1 MPRRRLSIFPA
12 LIAAIALVLTPMVQ
26 AQAGLLPEGKLTIRQ
41 ENEMGRNFDKIVR
54 ANMPMVGDTY
64 ITEYVDKL
72 VQQVVA
78 AKEPMPFRIRS
89 AVIANPALNA
99 FAIPGG
105 FIYIFTGLIQ
115 DVTSES
121 QLVGVIAHELA
132 HVSQR
137 HVASRIEKQ
146 GKVAL
151 LSMAGLLAGV
161 FLGVAG
167 NNSAAKVGQALM
179 VGSQGAAVA
188 AMLNY
193 SQEDE
198 READQVGLN
207 SMVKAGFNPKGMP
220 DTFEIMLKNRWFDS
234 GSQMPTYLS
243 THPGLSERITYL
255 NDRIKRMPEAF
266 SERKD
271 DNTMLHKVQMLVR
284 AKMSPA
290 TTALA
295 YWNDKNIRDYTPEDY
310 VGRGIVQERLKDR
323 DKARDSFEQAL
334 QQDGEDPI
342 IAREAGI
349 FYFKAGEH
357 DKSIRYL
364 QKAVIKNPRDAL
376 ALFYMARLQAEAKEY
391 GQAAANMRRV
401 LTLVPEDSEVYQHL
415 GMILGESG
423 DAFGGNLNLGY
434 AALYANNPRKARY
447 HYGQASASVQPE
459 AQTDA
464 QKEELKT
471 LLAAID
477 EREKGPQ

>member
-1 MPRRRLSIFPA
+1 MRLRRLSTLPA
-12 LIAAIALVLTPMVQ
+12 LVAALALVLAPMTT
-26 AQAGLLPEGKLTIRQ
+26 AHAGLLPEGKLTIRQ
-41 ENEMGRNFDKIVR
+41 ENEMGRNFDRIVR
-54 ANMPMVGDTY
+54 AQMPMVGDTY
-64 ITEYVDKL
+64 ITEYVDRL
-72 VQQVVA
+72 VKTVVE
-78 AKEPMPFRIRS
+78 AKSPMPFRITS

-105 FIYIFTGLIQ
+105 YIYIFTGLIQ

-137 HVASRIEKQ
+137 HVASRIERQ

-179 VGSQGAAVA
+179 VGSQGAATA

-207 SMVKAGFNPKGMP
+207 SMVKAGYNPKGMP
-220 DTFEIMLKNRWFDS
+220 ETFEIMLKNRWFDS

-243 THPGLSERITYL
+243 THPGLSERISYL
-255 NDRIKRMPEAF
+255 TDRIKRMPETF
-266 SERKD
+266 TERQD
-271 DNTMLHKVQMLVR
+271 DNTTLVKVQMLVR

-290 TTALA
+290 TTAMA
-295 YWNDKNIRDYTPEDY
+295 YWDDKNITTYTPIDH
-310 VGRGIVQERLKDR
+310 VGRGIVLERLKNR
-323 DKARDSFEQAL
+323 EAATRSFEQAL
-334 QQDGEDPI
+334 RLDGEDPI
-342 IAREAGI
+342 VVREAGI
-349 FYFKAGEH
+349 FYFKAGEFA
-357 DKSIRYL
+357 KATPYL
-364 QKAVIKNPRDAL
+364 QKAVIKGPRDAL
-376 ALFYMARLQAEAKEY
+376 ALFYMARLQAESKQYA
-391 GQAAANMRRV
+391 QASANMRRV
-401 LTLVPEDSEVYQHL
+401 LELVPEDSEVYHHL

-423 DAFGGNLNLGY
+423 DTFGGNLNLAY
-434 AALYANNPRKARY
+434 ASVYSSNMRKARF
-447 HYGQASASVQPE
+447 HAQQADQS

-464 QKEELKT
+464 QREELKA
-471 LLAAID
+471 LHAAMD
-477 EREKGPQ
+477 EREKGPM

>member
-1 MPRRRLSIFPA
+1 MRRHRLAILPAFVAALA
-12 LIAAIALVLTPMVQ
+12 LILTPMTT
-26 AQAGLLPEGKLTIRQ
+26 AHTSLLPEERLTIRQ
-41 ENEMGRNFDKIVR
+41 ENELGRNFDRIIR
-54 ANMPMVGDTY
+54 AQMPMVGDTY
-64 ITEYVDKL
+64 ITGYVDQL
-72 VQQVVA
+72 VQRVVE
-78 AKEPMPFRIRS
+78 AKQPMPFRITS

-105 FIYIFTGLIQ
+105 YIYIFTGLIQ

-137 HVASRIEKQ
+137 HVASRIERQ

-167 NNSAAKVGQALM
+167 NNSAAKMGQALM
-179 VGSQGAAVA
+179 LGSQGAATA

-220 DTFEIMLKNRWFDS
+220 ETFEIMLKNRWFDS

-243 THPGLSERITYL
+243 THPGLSERISYL
-255 NDRIKRMPEAF
+255 NDRIRRMPESF
-266 SERKD
+266 TERQD
-271 DNTMLHKVQMLVR
+271 DNTTLVKVQMLVR

-290 TTALA
+290 TTAMA
-295 YWNDKNIRDYTPEDY
+295 YWNDKNINTYTPIDH
-310 VGRGIVQERLKDR
+310 VGRGIVLERLKNR
-323 DKARDSFEQAL
+323 AEATRSFEQAL
-334 QQDGEDPI
+334 RLDGEDPI
-342 IAREAGI
+342 VVREAGI
-349 FYFKAGEH
+349 FFFKAGEF
-357 DKSIRYL
+357 DRSAPYL

-376 ALFYMARLQAEAKEY
+376 ALFYMARLQSQNKQY
-391 GQAAANMRRV
+391 DQAAASMRRV
-401 LTLVPEDSEVYQHL
+401 LELVPEDAEVYHHL

-423 DAFGGNLNLGY
+423 DTFGGNLNLAY
-434 AALYANNPRKARY
+434 ASVYSNNMRKARF
-447 HYGQASASVQPE
+447 HAQQAGQS

-464 QKEELKT
+464 QREQLKELHATME
-471 LLAAID
+471 
-477 EREKGPQ
+477 EREKGPM